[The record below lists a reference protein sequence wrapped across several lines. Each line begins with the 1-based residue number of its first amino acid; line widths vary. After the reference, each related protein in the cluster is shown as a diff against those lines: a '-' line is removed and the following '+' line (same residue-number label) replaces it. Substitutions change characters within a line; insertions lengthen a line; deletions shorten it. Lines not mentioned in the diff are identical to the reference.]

1 MMIDDN
7 DDDFDASI
15 NDDKNGDD
23 DDDVCLKDSAFDNK
37 NHYFIYVH
45 TTLIFFLI
53 DVRLNAIDKSYVII
67 NYPC

>member
-45 TTLIFFLI
+45 TTLIFI
-53 DVRLNAIDKSYVII
+53 
-67 NYPC
+67 